1 MAPNVIEQPSD
12 QEKLELI
19 NRINT
24 LETAM
29 NTLQAAMNTLQAEN
43 NTLRA
48 QIFQQNNPINESI
61 TIIYYLKDIYYKK
74 AFNGRN
80 ITLRQF
86 KELANLK
93 RSFR

>member
-1 MAPNVIEQPSD
+1 MSPNVIEQPCD

-24 LETAM
+24 LET
-29 NTLQAAMNTLQAEN
+29 AMNTLQAEN

-74 AFNGRN
+74 AFNGRK

-86 KELANLK
+86 KE
-93 RSFR
+93 

>member
-1 MAPNVIEQPSD
+1 MAPNVIEQPID

-24 LETAM
+24 LET
-29 NTLQAAMNTLQAEN
+29 AMNTLQAEN